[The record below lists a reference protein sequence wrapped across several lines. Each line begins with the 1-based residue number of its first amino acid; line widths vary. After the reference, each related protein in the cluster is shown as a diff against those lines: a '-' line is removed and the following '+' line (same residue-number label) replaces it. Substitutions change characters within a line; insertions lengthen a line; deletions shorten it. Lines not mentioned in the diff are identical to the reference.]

1 MKKALLVVLG
11 VLLLWHVYVL
21 LPVFAEPR
29 LDIGQLKVQD
39 RHGQLITHLSQPD
52 GLQMLISDDEPL
64 PEMLVS
70 ALLTIEDERFYDHW
84 GSDAIAKLRAL
95 RDNLWAQ
102 QVVSGGSTLTEQ
114 LLKNRYFPESRRTI
128 LQKAREATLAFYAS
142 LVWDKDQV
150 LREYLNRVYF
160 GHRNYGLKAAM
171 LSYFDKTHLETLTQA
186 EIVTLLAILR
196 SPGVIDT
203 SEEYFQGRF
212 QRIADQL
219 GWEVEIPEM
228 SLGAFQGLNR
238 FPHVTATVRQL
249 SSESEVQVTIDAELQ
264 EQARQL
270 IDQSLKRLAGKNVTN
285 GAVYAMR
292 PSTGEILVWQGSKD
306 FHARDIDGQ
315 VNVITQRR
323 QMGSALKP
331 FIYLF
336 AFAQGAHPDQLIVD
350 LEKDFQTDK
359 EDELYRPLNYSL
371 REGGVMPLKMALAN
385 SFNIASVRLLEYL
398 GLQQTYAFM
407 KNIGIPFDFPAEHY
421 GLSLALGSPDLP
433 MKAVADSYAG
443 LARGGSPV
451 TGSLFKQEVAAPEDL
466 SVPLFH
472 LWSTL
477 SNPLNRRRSFGANSI
492 LNSSIPF
499 AVKTGTTKNFHDNW
513 TFGYHPDLV
522 VASWVGNNDNT
533 PMSDVDGITG
543 AGPIWNRVVEAAI
556 EAGYVSTAH
565 SPQVPEELTQ
575 ATKCL
580 DVDCRQSELVYQEP
594 GQRWHSDLATGDF
607 CLEDF
612 FISKIDT
619 AEITKVAKL
628 FDFED
633 FHIHWCLRDDSSSS
647 DTPTVDIIAPEIL
660 KPQAGE
666 VFYLREDIPLE
677 LQEII
682 LKSTVEGEWR
692 LNGGRVGYGKIFFIQ
707 PELGKHEIEFEF
719 EDQNLRTQFEVRGHG
734 NG

>member
-1 MKKALLVVLG
+1 MKKALLILVAA
-11 VLLLWHVYVL
+11 LLLWHAYVL
-21 LPVFAEPR
+21 IPVFAKPS
-29 LDIGQLKVQD
+29 LDIGQLKIQD
-39 RHGQLITHLSQPD
+39 RHGQLISHLSQPD
-52 GLQMLISDDEPL
+52 GLQILISEDEPI
-64 PEMLVS
+64 PERLVS
-70 ALLTIEDERFYDHW
+70 ALLRIEDERFYDHW
-84 GSDAIAKLRAL
+84 GSDVIAKLRAL

-114 LLKNRYFPESRRTI
+114 LLKNRYFPTARRTI
-128 LQKAREATLAFYAS
+128 LQKAREANLAFYSS
-142 LVWDKDQV
+142 LVWSKDEV
-150 LREYLNRVYF
+150 LRHYLNRVYF

-212 QRIADQL
+212 QRIAKQL
-219 GWEVEIPEM
+219 DWEVEIPDM
-228 SLGAFQGLNR
+228 TLGAFQGLNR

-249 SSESEVQVTIDAELQ
+249 TDDQEVQVSIDAELQ

-285 GAVYAMR
+285 GAVYVMR

-385 SFNIASVRLLEYL
+385 SFNIASVRMLEYL
-398 GLQQTYAFM
+398 GLQETYAFL
-407 KNIGIPFDFPAEHY
+407 KSLGIPFDFPAEHY

-443 LARGGSPV
+443 LARGGSLV
-451 TGSLFKQEVAAPEDL
+451 TGSLLEQEVTATQDL
-466 SVPLFH
+466 TVPLFH
-472 LWSTL
+472 LWTTL

-492 LNSSIPF
+492 LNSSILF

-522 VASWVGNNDNT
+522 VATWVGNNDNT

-543 AGPIWNRVVEAAI
+543 AGPIWHRVVEAAI
-556 EAGYVSTAH
+556 DAGYLSTAG
-565 SPQVPEELTQ
+565 SPQAPEGLVQ

-594 GQRWHSDLATGDF
+594 AHQWHSNLATGDF

-612 FISKIDT
+612 FISDIDT
-619 AEITKVAKL
+619 AEIAKVAKL

-633 FHIHWCLRDDSSSS
+633 FHIHWCLRDEDDRSEI
-647 DTPTVDIIAPEIL
+647 PTVDQVTPEIL
-660 KPQAGE
+660 KPKKGE

-682 LKSTVEGEWR
+682 LKSTVDGEWR
-692 LNGGRVGYGKIFFIQ
+692 LNGSRVGYGKIFFIQ
-707 PELGKHEIEFEF
+707 PEIGQQEIEFESA
-719 EDQNLRTQFEVRGHG
+719 DQVLRTHFEGRGHG